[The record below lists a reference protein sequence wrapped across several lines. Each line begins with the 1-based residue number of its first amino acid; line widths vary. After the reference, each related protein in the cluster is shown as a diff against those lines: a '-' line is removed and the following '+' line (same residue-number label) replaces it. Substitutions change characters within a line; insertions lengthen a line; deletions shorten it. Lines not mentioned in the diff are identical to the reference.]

1 VKYRLYFR
9 KNIDFRQLNAARIGR
24 DVELRIGQL
33 LKTQNAFPA
42 KVRTLIII
50 KKVLGLDPVHFARM
64 SS

>member
-9 KNIDFRQLNAARIGR
+9 KNIDFRQLNAALIGR
-24 DVELRIGQL
+24 DVELHIGQL

-42 KVRTLIII
+42 KVLILIII
-50 KKVLGLDPVHFARM
+50 KELLGLDPVHFAQM